1 MNFFRK
7 FLPCVAYILLLH
19 TTHTISLSSLL
30 CCRGHLLSI
39 IPAARVL
46 MLLLMFKRIFALE
59 CVINTFNAKLMLV
72 DNNKFIQCTIL
83 LHAYIHVIWGHT
95 MKKSNGHWNLKL
107 KFHQDYSDGF
117 TFFLLLFCSCCCCFR
132 I

>member
-19 TTHTISLSSLL
+19 TTHTISLTSLL

-72 DNNKFIQCTIL
+72 YNKFIQCTIL
-83 LHAYIHVIWGHT
+83 LHAYIHVIWEHT
-95 MKKSNGHWNLKL
+95 VNRKLRTLELKVEISSVICFASGL
-107 KFHQDYSDGF
+107 FRWFHI
-117 TFFLLLFCSCCCCFR
+117 LFVVVL
-132 I
+132 